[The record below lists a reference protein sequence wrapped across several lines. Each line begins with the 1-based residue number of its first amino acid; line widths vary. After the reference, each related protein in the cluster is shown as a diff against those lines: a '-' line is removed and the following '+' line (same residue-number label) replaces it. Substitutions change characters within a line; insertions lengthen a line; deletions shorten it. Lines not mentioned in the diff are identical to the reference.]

1 MANLGI
7 ILFEDVAFM
16 DNPNEP
22 TDKFSHDVVKTS
34 LNILSGVIPIAGGIL
49 SAISASWSEHNQ
61 EKMNEFLK
69 YRQLMLENELKEQ
82 WKIIEQFILKIDSL
96 KVDVSERIKSTEFQS
111 LVQRCLNNWSGI
123 NSKSKKEYLKNIL
136 VNAAATTI
144 SSDDVIRLFI
154 DWLNQYSDL
163 HFQVIAC
170 IYKNPT
176 GISRGHIWH
185 NIGQSAVR
193 EDSAEADLYK
203 RLVRDLSTGG
213 IIRQYRATD
222 YNGNYVTKKKSKSPY
237 SSGTLE
243 SAFEITKQYVLTEL
257 GQQFVHYTMNELSVK
272 IGYQTEFDYAE
283 LNI

>member
-1 MANLGI
+1 
-7 ILFEDVAFM
+7 M

-22 TDKFSHDVVKTS
+22 TDKFSHEVVKTS
-34 LNILSGVIPIAGGIL
+34 LNILSGVIPFAGGVL

-82 WKIIEQFILKIDSL
+82 WETIQQVILKIDEL
-96 KVDVSERIKSTEFQS
+96 KVDVSERIKSAEFQS
-111 LVQRCLNNWSGI
+111 LVQRCFNNWSGI
-123 NSKSKKEYLKNIL
+123 NSKSKKEYVKNIL

-170 IYKNPT
+170 IYKNPN
-176 GISRGHIWH
+176 GISRGQIWQ
-185 NIGQSAVR
+185 NIGKSAVR

-203 RLVRDLSTGG
+203 RLIRDLSTGG
-213 IIRQYRATD
+213 IIRQYRPTD
-222 YNGNYVTKKKSKSPY
+222 HNGNYRTMPNTKSKPFH

-243 SAFEITKQYVLTEL
+243 SAFETTKQYMLTDL
-257 GQQFVHYTMNELSVK
+257 GQQFVHYTMNEISIK
-272 IGYQTEFDYAE
+272 IEHHEEYDFMNET
-283 LNI
+283 

>member
-1 MANLGI
+1 
-7 ILFEDVAFM
+7 M

-22 TDKFSHDVVKTS
+22 TDKFSHEVVKTS
-34 LNILSGVIPIAGGIL
+34 LNILSGVIPFAGGIL

-82 WKIIEQFILKIDSL
+82 WETIEQVILQIDKL

-111 LVQRCLNNWSGI
+111 LVQRCFNNWSGI
-123 NSKSKKEYLKNIL
+123 NSKSKKEYVKNIL

-170 IYKNPT
+170 IYKNPN
-176 GISRGHIWH
+176 GISRGHIWQ
-185 NIGQSAVR
+185 NIGKSAVR

-203 RLVRDLSTGG
+203 LLIRDLSTGG
-213 IIRQYRATD
+213 IIRQYRPTD
-222 YNGNYVTKKKSKSPY
+222 YNGNYRAMPNKKSKPAY

-243 SAFEITKQYVLTEL
+243 SAFELTKQYVLTEL
-257 GQQFVHYTMNELSVK
+257 GQQFVHYTMSEISVK
-272 IGYQTEFDYAE
+272 IGHHTEYDYAE
-283 LNI
+283 